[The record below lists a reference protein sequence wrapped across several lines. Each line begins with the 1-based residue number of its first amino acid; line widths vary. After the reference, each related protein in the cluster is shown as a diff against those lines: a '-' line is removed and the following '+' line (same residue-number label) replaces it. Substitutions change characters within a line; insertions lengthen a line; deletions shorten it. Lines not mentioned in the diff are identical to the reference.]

1 MGIERETAILGQ
13 DDSYFKQ
20 LPRMLQLKRDEMYAA
35 LKDVGMSPII
45 PQGGYFMLANI
56 SELGSLLII
65 NHAIMYICALT
76 MEQLGSGQSQIQ
88 Y

>member
-1 MGIERETAILGQ
+1 MGIERETPILGQ
-13 DDSYFKQ
+13 EDSYFKQ

-56 SELGSLLII
+56 SELGLF
-65 NHAIMYICALT
+65 Y
-76 MEQLGSGQSQIQ
+76 
-88 Y
+88 

>member
-56 SELGSLLII
+56 SELGSFLII
-65 NHAIMYICALT
+65 NHASMYICAPW
-76 MEQLGSGQSQIQ
+76 SS
-88 Y
+88 